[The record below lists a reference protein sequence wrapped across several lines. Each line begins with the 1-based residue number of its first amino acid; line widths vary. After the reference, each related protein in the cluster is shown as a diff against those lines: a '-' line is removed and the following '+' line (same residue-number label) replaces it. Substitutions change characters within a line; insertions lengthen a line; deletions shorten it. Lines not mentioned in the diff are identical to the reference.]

1 MKVLY
6 LFIFTIILA
15 ITGCSSDT
23 MTGVDQ
29 DGLLIDSFN
38 LNGSQK
44 TVKMVPFKG
53 HGSGL
58 GYVDTDRTDCPEG
71 TVPFSGEAT
80 GVFTHGGK
88 SSVSFSHC
96 SYFILDPENLTYT
109 DGIVEIKTANGDMI
123 YSEYTGLLT
132 GPDTFINSNT
142 IIGGTG
148 RFDDVSGSY
157 IEEGSFNFIDEETF
171 EFDIYLDGE
180 ISSVGSNK

>member
-6 LFIFTIILA
+6 LFFLSIFLVF
-15 ITGCSSDT
+15 TGCSSDSV
-23 MTGVDQ
+23 TGTVESD
-29 DGLLIDSFN
+29 LLVESFN

-53 HGSGL
+53 HGSGV
-58 GYVDTDRTDCPEG
+58 GYVDLTRTDCPEG

-96 SYFILDPENLTYT
+96 SYFILDPQNLTYT
-109 DGIVEIKTANGDMI
+109 DGIVEIKTANGDLI
-123 YSEYTGLLT
+123 YSEYTGRLT
-132 GPDTFINSNT
+132 GPDTFINSNM
-142 IIGGTG
+142 IIDGTG
-148 RFDDVSGSY
+148 RFDSASGSY

-180 ISSVGSNK
+180 ISSIGSNK